1 MHLFQRT
8 QILLVLMAES
18 GILHRVAM
26 AQDEK
31 KPLHGASMQD
41 DQSFPFYVSQ
51 EIWDMLGNRKVE
63 TCMDLSVQTL

>member
-1 MHLFQRT
+1 MHLFQTT

-31 KPLHGASMQD
+31 QPLHGASMQD
-41 DQSFPFYVSQ
+41 DQSFPLYVSQ